1 VTADSTARSSIAI
14 VTDASADV
22 PLVERDSDEARGVTW
37 VVLPE
42 WWHVDGSGAEDV
54 RDSGDSSATLTRLA
68 LDQTRRAEPAEP
80 AWDAF
85 CEVYA
90 RLREVDRV
98 FSIHAP
104 SNVSW
109 AIEHARE
116 AAGGFPNVRV
126 IEASVTGIGLGLLAA
141 MTRNLAASGA
151 APDEVEFWLRAHRES
166 VRMLVV
172 PDRFDPLA
180 SQRGLST
187 RLLARSSGMLQSPSE
202 GGSLNR
208 SHRLRSRKATVA
220 AIERYLLEHTSDA
233 IGDESPP
240 PLHLALG
247 HGDAAGAVDPFLDML
262 ERVRPGA
269 QVELV
274 GRVGPRLVQQLG
286 ARCVAAAWLEDQPL
300 GTPDC

>member
-1 VTADSTARSSIAI
+1 M
-14 VTDASADV
+14 TDACADV
-22 PLVERDSDEARGVTW
+22 PLVERDDGAARGVTW

-42 WWHVDGSGAEDV
+42 QWHVEGSSAEEDV
-54 RDSGDSSATLTRLA
+54 RDNGDASTALTQLA
-68 LDQTRRAEPAEP
+68 LDPAVRAEPSEP
-80 AWDAF
+80 SWDAF
-85 CEVYA
+85 CEVYS

-104 SNVSW
+104 SSVSW

-151 APDEVEFWLRAHRES
+151 DPDDVEFWLRAHRES

-180 SQRGLST
+180 SQRGLSA
-187 RLLARSSGMLQSPSE
+187 RLLARSSGMLQSNAI
-202 GGSLNR
+202 GGSLDR

-220 AIERYLLEHTSDA
+220 AIERYLVEHTTDPA
-233 IGDESPP
+233 DQPAN
-240 PLHLALG
+240 LHLAVG
-247 HGDAAGAVDPFLDML
+247 HGDAAGAVDPFLDLL
-262 ERVRPGA
+262 ERLRPGA

-286 ARCVAAAWLEDQPL
+286 ARCVAAAWLEDRPL
-300 GTPDC
+300 ATDDSH